1 MIAIGAD
8 HGGFD
13 LKEKL
18 KEYYNGKLDFKD
30 FGTFSTESVNY
41 PEFGLKVAQSVSNGE
56 CECGIVICRTGVGMS
71 IVANKVKNVRC
82 ALCYNKEVGKLCKEH
97 NNANVIA
104 LPADM
109 ISLEDAIEI
118 IEAWLSSE
126 FQGGRHEQRLNMFK
140 DL

>member
-71 IVANKVKNVRC
+71 IVANKVKDVRC